1 MIKKEVFFMNYSPLR
16 YPGGKTKIA
25 PLVNAIMEKAGIE
38 KGTYIEPF
46 AGGCGVALALL
57 LSNKVDNVVINDMD
71 TSIYAFW
78 YAILNHTDEFIKLIN
93 ETQVTIEEWYKQKK
107 IFLKNDVNN
116 LLELG
121 FATFFLNR
129 TNRSGILKAGPIGG
143 YNQTGNYLIDA
154 RFNKDNLIKRI
165 ERIGQYRDRISLFN
179 LEIKDFI
186 KVVLPKYKSNA
197 FVYFDPPYYKKGHE
211 LYVNFFKSE
220 DHKGLAK
227 VIKRIKID
235 WMVTYDN
242 VDEVKA
248 IYRDREQKIYDLN
261 YSLANKGK
269 NSEIIVLSRDLWL
282 TPEQQKKL
290 KIQIR

>member
-1 MIKKEVFFMNYSPLR
+1 MKKEVRFMNYSPLR

-25 PLVNAIMEKAGIE
+25 PLVSAIMEKAEIKNGI
-38 KGTYIEPF
+38 YIEPF
-46 AGGCGVALALL
+46 AGGGGVALSLL
-57 LSNKVDNVVINDMD
+57 LSNKVKHIVINDMD
-71 TSIYAFW
+71 ITIYAFW
-78 YAILNHTDEFIKLIN
+78 YSILNHTDEFIDLIKK
-93 ETQVTIEEWYKQKK
+93 TQVSIEEWHNQKEV
-107 IFLKNDVNN
+107 FLNKDSSN

-154 RFNKDNLIKRI
+154 RFNKQNLIKRI
-165 ERIGQYRDRISLFN
+165 ERIGQYKDRISLFN
-179 LEIKDFI
+179 LEIKDFM
-186 KVVLPKYKSNA
+186 KTVLPKYKRNA
-197 FVYFDPPYYKKGHE
+197 FVYFDPPYFKKGHE
-211 LYVNFFKSE
+211 LYINFFKPE
-220 DHKGLAK
+220 DHQVLAGL
-227 VIKRIKID
+227 IKKIKID

-242 VDEVKA
+242 AEEVKS
-248 IYRDREQKIYDLN
+248 IYKDREQKVYDLN

-282 TPEQQKKL
+282 TTEEQEKL

>member
-1 MIKKEVFFMNYSPLR
+1 MNYSPLR

-165 ERIGQYRDRISLFN
+165 ERIGQYRDKISLFN

-197 FVYFDPPYYKKGHE
+197 FVYFDPP
-211 LYVNFFKSE
+211 
-220 DHKGLAK
+220 
-227 VIKRIKID
+227 
-235 WMVTYDN
+235 
-242 VDEVKA
+242 
-248 IYRDREQKIYDLN
+248 
-261 YSLANKGK
+261 
-269 NSEIIVLSRDLWL
+269 
-282 TPEQQKKL
+282 
-290 KIQIR
+290 

>member
-1 MIKKEVFFMNYSPLR
+1 MNYSPLR

-57 LSNKVDNVVINDMD
+57 LSNKVDHIVINDMD

-78 YAILNHTDEFIKLIN
+78 YAILNYTDEFIKLIN
-93 ETQVTIEEWYKQKK
+93 DTQVTIEEWYKQKK
-107 IFLKNDVNN
+107 IFLKHDVKN

-165 ERIGQYRDRISLFN
+165 EYIGQYRDKISLYN

-211 LYVNFFKSE
+211 LYINFFKPE
-220 DHKGLAK
+220 DHKVLAK
-227 VIKRIKID
+227 LIQRIKID

-242 VDEVKA
+242 VEEVKA

>member
-1 MIKKEVFFMNYSPLR
+1 MKKEVRFMNYSPLR

-25 PLVNAIMEKAGIE
+25 PLVNAIMEKAEIKKGI
-38 KGTYIEPF
+38 YIEPF

-57 LSNKVDNVVINDMD
+57 LSDKVKNIVINDMD
-71 TSIYAFW
+71 ITIYAFW
-78 YAILNHTDEFIKLIN
+78 HSILNSTDEFIELIKK
-93 ETQVTIEEWYKQKK
+93 TQVTIEEWHKQKE
-107 IFLKNDVNN
+107 IFLNKNSNN

-154 RFNKDNLIKRI
+154 RFNKQNLIKRI
-165 ERIGQYRDRISLFN
+165 ERIGQYKDRISLFN
-179 LEIKDFI
+179 LEIKDFM
-186 KVVLPKYKSNA
+186 KTVLPKYKRNA
-197 FVYFDPPYYKKGHE
+197 FVYFDPPYFKKGHE
-211 LYVNFFKSE
+211 LYINFFKPE
-220 DHKGLAK
+220 DHQTLANL
-227 VIKRIKID
+227 IKKIKID

-242 VDEVKA
+242 VEEVKS
-248 IYRDREQKIYDLN
+248 IYKDREQKVYELN
-261 YSLANKGK
+261 YSLANKGN

-282 TPEQQKKL
+282 TSEEQEKL

>member
-1 MIKKEVFFMNYSPLR
+1 MKKEVRFMNYSPLR

-25 PLVNAIMEKAGIE
+25 PLVNAIMEKAEIKNGI
-38 KGTYIEPF
+38 YIEPF
-46 AGGCGVALALL
+46 AGGAGVALALL
-57 LSNKVDNVVINDMD
+57 LSNKVKHIVINDMD
-71 TSIYAFW
+71 TTIYAVW
-78 YAILNHTDEFIKLIN
+78 YSILNYADEFIALIE
-93 ETQVTIEEWYKQKK
+93 ETQVTIEEWHKQKE
-107 IFLKNDVNN
+107 IFLNKDSSN

-154 RFNKDNLIKRI
+154 RFNKQELIKRI
-165 ERIGQYRDRISLFN
+165 ERIGQYKDRISLFN
-179 LEIKDFI
+179 LEIKDFM
-186 KVVLPKYKSNA
+186 KTVLPKYKRNA
-197 FVYFDPPYYKKGHE
+197 FVYFDPPYFKKGHE
-211 LYVNFFKSE
+211 LYINFFNPE
-220 DHKGLAK
+220 DHQALAK
-227 VIKRIKID
+227 LIKKIKID

-242 VDEVKA
+242 VEEVKS
-248 IYRDREQKIYDLN
+248 IYKDREQKIYDLN

-282 TPEQQKKL
+282 TSEEQEKL

>member
-1 MIKKEVFFMNYSPLR
+1 MNYSPLR

-25 PLVNAIMEKAGIE
+25 PLVYAIMENAGV
-38 KGTYIEPF
+38 KNGVYIEPF
-46 AGGCGVALALL
+46 AGGCGVGLALL
-57 LSNKVDNVVINDMD
+57 LSNKVDHIVINDMD
-71 TSIYAFW
+71 IAIYAFW
-78 YAILNHTDEFIKLIN
+78 YSVVNYTDAFIQLIK
-93 ETQVTIEEWYKQKK
+93 ETQITIQEWYRQKEVF
-107 IFLKNDVNN
+107 INRDVTN

-154 RFNKDNLIKRI
+154 RFNKEDLIKRI
-165 ERIGQYRDRISLFN
+165 EHISKYKDKISLFN
-179 LEIKDFI
+179 LDIKDFI
-186 KVVLPKYKSNA
+186 KMVLPQYKNNA

-211 LYVNFFKSE
+211 LYINYFKPE
-220 DHKGLAK
+220 DHEDLAK
-227 VIKRIKID
+227 LIKKIKID

-242 VDEVKA
+242 VEEVKA
-248 IYRDREQKIYDLN
+248 IYQDREQKTYDLN
-261 YSLANKGK
+261 YSLASRGK

-282 TPEQQKKL
+282 NAEQLKKL